1 MKEAILKEVQQK
13 VLQDREIDS
22 IFFELYE
29 KYSSKYYNLIFAW
42 AEDEKIAQDILYRG
56 FLQIHREFASRP
68 DSEEAVSDWMLDIMR
83 NLTCAALANI
93 DLSRNN
99 ISISVAEFIEK
110 ECKDNIPLQFRK

>member
-1 MKEAILKEVQQK
+1 MDAFSNKGAFAAIISVT
-13 VLQDREIDS
+13 
-22 IFFELYE
+22 
-29 KYSSKYYNLIFAW
+29 
-42 AEDEKIAQDILYRG
+42 
-56 FLQIHREFASRP
+56 HREFASRP

-110 ECKDNIPLQFRK
+110 ECKDNVPLQFRK